1 MAKDFE
7 KLYNEKDQAYFSN
20 TRFDM
25 ISLIQGEG
33 LKVLEIGCGNGATLL
48 ELKRTGKASEIFGI
62 EITEGSIKDLKGKLN
77 GLAVGNIEEIELDYP
92 EGYFDII
99 IMGDV
104 LEHLFD
110 PWSVLKKIKKYL
122 NQKGRIV
129 ASIPNIREFG
139 VMKSVLFKGNF
150 KYADSGILDKT
161 HLRFFCKEN
170 IIEMFE
176 RDYRVIEIK
185 GNPNYRKQRY
195 YYLNRLTF
203 GALSEFFNVQYLVVA
218 EKK

>member
-7 KLYNEKDQAYFSN
+7 GLYNEKDQAYFSN
-20 TRFDM
+20 IRFDM
-25 ISLIQGEG
+25 ISLIEGEG

-62 EITEGSIKDLKGKLN
+62 EINEGSIKDLKGKLN
-77 GLAVGNIEEIELDYP
+77 GLHVGNIEEIDLDYP

-104 LEHLFD
+104 LEHLLD
-110 PWSVLKKIKKYL
+110 PWSVLKKIKKYI

-129 ASIPNIREFG
+129 ASVPNIREFG
-139 VMKSVLFKGNF
+139 VMKSVFFKGDF
-150 KYADSGILDKT
+150 KYSDSGILDKT

-176 RDYRVIEIK
+176 RDYKVIEIK
-185 GNPNYRKQRY
+185 GNPNYRKQMY

-203 GALSEFFNVQYLVVA
+203 GILSDFFNVQYLVVA
-218 EKK
+218 AKK